1 MSAVATTS
9 DRRELIDRLAEE
21 ARWLRV
27 TDIKMLTKAASGHP
41 GGTLSEAEL
50 VAALYFHKLNVRPDE
65 PDWPDRD
72 RFVLSKGHCIP
83 LVYAA
88 LARRGFFPE
97 DWLWTLRQLGSPLQG
112 HPDRLRCPGIE
123 AATGSLGQG
132 LSMAVG
138 MAWGGRMTESSWRVY
153 CVLGDGEIQEGQV
166 WEAAMLA
173 GKHRLSNLTAI
184 LDQNQVQQSDKVV
197 DILDI
202 DPVAPKW
209 RAFGWHVREIDGH
222 DLAQVL
228 DALDEAEVVADRPT
242 LIVAHTIKG
251 KGVSWMELNPKWH
264 GEAPSEEQAEIAI
277 AEIEGRIDAE
287 ESRRR
292 VEALEGGS

>member
-1 MSAVATTS
+1 
-9 DRRELIDRLAEE
+9 
-21 ARWLRV
+21 
-27 TDIKMLTKAASGHP
+27 
-41 GGTLSEAEL
+41 
-50 VAALYFHKLNVRPDE
+50 
-65 PDWPDRD
+65 
-72 RFVLSKGHCIP
+72 
-83 LVYAA
+83 
-88 LARRGFFPE
+88 
-97 DWLWTLRQLGSPLQG
+97 
-112 HPDRLRCPGIE
+112 
-123 AATGSLGQG
+123 
-132 LSMAVG
+132 

-292 VEALEGGS
+292 LEALEGGS